1 MQDNRFPSIPYILAI
16 GVFFGTF
23 VALLLFNPAVRKRI
37 RRSPPAKNLAAKI
50 LVVFLSGSIAAG
62 LLYKF
67 LVALATMAISLSLS
81 SNLTTAHEFFGDRE
95 KLDRTT
101 QDVFLCGLAPAR
113 HEDACERTERYRWLG
128 GDSLYAYLGTIGNP
142 AMYLSALVGSVLV
155 VAVAEW
161 WSRRK
166 APP

>member
-1 MQDNRFPSIPYILAI
+1 MQDSRFPSIPATLAI
-16 GVFFGTF
+16 GVFLGIF
-23 VALLLFNPAVRKRI
+23 VALLVYNPAVRKRI
-37 RRSPPAKNLAAKI
+37 RRSSRARSLAAKI
-50 LVVFLSGSIAAG
+50 LVILLSGPIAAG

-113 HEDACERTERYRWLG
+113 HADACERTERYRWLG
-128 GDSLYAYLGTIGNP
+128 GDSLYAYLDTIGNP
-142 AMYLSALVGSVLV
+142 TIYLSALVGSVLV
-155 VAVAEW
+155 VGVAEW
-161 WSRRK
+161 RGRGDR
-166 APP
+166 PP